1 MPKSIFID
9 PKEIR
14 KSQILKINDIPINQY
29 KPDIKKEIKKYG
41 EEKLLK
47 IYYDML
53 VIREFESMLNSIK
66 TQGSYEG
73 IEYDHKGP
81 AHLSIGQEAA
91 AVGQCLPLAIE
102 DFIFG
107 SHRSHGEVLAKC
119 FSAIDELGENELLKI
134 MKSYMD
140 GACLKV
146 VEKEH
151 KGNIKSLAQDFVL
164 YGVLAEIFGRAN
176 GFNKG
181 LGGSMHVFFAPFG
194 SMPNNAIVG
203 GAADISVG
211 AALFKRINQK
221 PGMVVCNI
229 GDGSMGCGPVWEAMM
244 LAAMDQYSTLWD
256 KDIGGAPPILF
267 NFFNNF

>member
-1 MPKSIFID
+1 MPKSIFIN
-9 PKEIR
+9 PNEVR
-14 KSQILKINDIPINQY
+14 KPQILKIKDIPVNQY
-29 KPDIKKEIKKYG
+29 KSDIKKEIKNFGKK
-41 EEKLLK
+41 KLLK

-53 VIREFESMLNSIK
+53 IIREFESLLNSIK

-91 AVGQCLPLAIE
+91 AVGQCIPLAIE

-119 FSAIDELGENELLKI
+119 FSVIDELEENELLKI

-164 YGVLAEIFGRAN
+164 YGVLA
-176 GFNKG
+176 
-181 LGGSMHVFFAPFG
+181 
-194 SMPNNAIVG
+194 
-203 GAADISVG
+203 
-211 AALFKRINQK
+211 
-221 PGMVVCNI
+221 
-229 GDGSMGCGPVWEAMM
+229 
-244 LAAMDQYSTLWD
+244 
-256 KDIGGAPPILF
+256 
-267 NFFNNF
+267 